1 MDPYDRAF
9 ADLGEHTGPSF
20 VYPLLDRLTTVV
32 DASAACMHCVE
43 GCSDCCNQQVLVG
56 YAEGGVLHRL
66 ILDHLDDSAQQSV
79 VERAEKMLEDDRTSL
94 PAWMALK
101 DQDDS
106 TETYLNIINLA
117 LENQTTPCPFLVDGR
132 CSVYEARPSICRA
145 YGRMMRT
152 ADPAYYCDKIL
163 EQMVSADAVDE
174 DLELPVFQGYHR
186 AVLDRGNGR
195 LDEVNILP
203 VWVLS
208 HRAADNTL
216 RMPTHRVL
224 PNSMFPVVDGY
235 WAFDDGDE

>member
-1 MDPYDRAF
+1 M
-9 ADLGEHTGPSF
+9 
-20 VYPLLDRLTTVV
+20 
-32 DASAACMHCVE
+32 
-43 GCSDCCNQQVLVG
+43 
-56 YAEGGVLHRL
+56 
-66 ILDHLDDSAQQSV
+66 
-79 VERAEKMLEDDRTSL
+79 
-94 PAWMALK
+94 K

-106 TETYLNIINLA
+106 TETYLDIINLA

-152 ADPAYYCDKIL
+152 ADSAYYCDKIL

>member
-9 ADLGEHTGPSF
+9 ADLGEHTGPGV

-56 YAEGGVLHRL
+56 YAEWGVLHQW

-79 VERAEKMLEDDRTSL
+79 VARAEKMLEDDRTSL

-106 TETYLNIINLA
+106 TETYLNTINLA

-152 ADPAYYCDKIL
+152 ADSAYYCDKIL